1 MDLSTAA
8 VTAGTA
14 AVTAGNLPKSDS
26 TTSLSSL
33 ISIGNESKNSDSL
46 PICIICQG
54 DEGPIL
60 VTINEKNCTCL
71 YYYHGPCLKTWYNKY
86 SSQCPL
92 CRKQNLMYQRPI
104 IPNTIECSIWQKS
117 FLAVGF
123 ISSSFFLIWSIVKK

>member
-8 VTAGTA
+8 TTS
-14 AVTAGNLPKSDS
+14 GNLPKSDS

-54 DEGPIL
+54 NEGPIL
-60 VTINEKNCTCL
+60 VTINENSCVCL
-71 YYYHGPCLKTWYNKY
+71 YHYHGPCLKTWYNKH

-104 IPNTIECSIWQKS
+104 IPYTVDCSIWQKS
-117 FLAVGF
+117 LLAVCF
-123 ISSSFFLIWSIVKK
+123 ISTIFLLIWSIVKK